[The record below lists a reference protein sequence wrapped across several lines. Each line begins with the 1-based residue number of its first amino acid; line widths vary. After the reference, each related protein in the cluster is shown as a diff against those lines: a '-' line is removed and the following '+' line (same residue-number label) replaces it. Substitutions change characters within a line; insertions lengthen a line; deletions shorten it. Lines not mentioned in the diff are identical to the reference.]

1 MDGGL
6 TRRRLCEQGVCRAYV
21 GGGTRAIHL
30 RQMLWWLLWLLLL
43 LLFFFF
49 GQSYEFCRIDIVHKV
64 TVENQREKI
73 EEG

>member
-1 MDGGL
+1 
-6 TRRRLCEQGVCRAYV
+6 
-21 GGGTRAIHL
+21 
-30 RQMLWWLLWLLLL
+30 MLWWLLWWLLL